1 MTPRL
6 GNLMSLAL
14 LPFFSF
20 FRSDSP
26 HQLAAIKELE
36 DAMPEELL
44 AEDAA
49 WFEAW
54 KASGIAQKA
63 VVPYVHQLDFDYKGH
78 RRCLDASAAMLAIMY
93 GKVNNA
99 EEYGEVRRRFG
110 DTTDV
115 LAQVRTL
122 REVGGGLNAE
132 FRNDGD
138 EALIEAEIASGRPVL
153 VGWLH
158 KGNMLRGEP
167 PMCDSRSCGHWSVII
182 GYEGT
187 GSTGDSAWI
196 MHDPMGAPDIER
208 GGHPNRY
215 GGKSVRVPR
224 STFNQRWM
232 VEGPGSGWVILVDDE

>member
-1 MTPRL
+1 
-6 GNLMSLAL
+6 MSLAL

-49 WFEAW
+49 WFESW
-54 KASGIAQKA
+54 KASGIAQRA
-63 VVPYVHQLDFDYKGH
+63 IVPYVHQLNFKRNGH

-93 GKVNNA
+93 GKVKTA
-99 EEYGEVRRRFG
+99 EEYGEVRKRFG
-110 DTTDV
+110 DTTDIK
-115 LAQVRTL
+115 AQVRSL
-122 REVGGGLNAE
+122 RELGLNAE
-132 FRNDGD
+132 FRADGD
-138 EALIEAEIASGRPVL
+138 AALVEAEIASGRPVMT
-153 VGWLH
+153 GWLH
-158 KGNMLRGEP
+158 RGNLLRGEP
-167 PMCDSRSCGHWSVII
+167 PECGSQTCGHWSLIV
-182 GYEGT
+182 GFEKAGQEG
-187 GSTGDSAWI
+187 DEQWV
-196 MHDPMGAPDIER
+196 MHDPMGAPDMER

-215 GGKSVRVPR
+215 GGKNVRVPR

>member
-6 GNLMSLAL
+6 GNLMALAL
-14 LPFFSF
+14 LPFFEY
-20 FRSDSP
+20 FRGTP
-26 HQLAAIKELE
+26 HQAAAVKELE
-36 DAMPEELL
+36 DALPKELL

-63 VVPYVHQLDFDYKGH
+63 VVPYVHQLDFQYKGY

-93 GKVNNA
+93 GKVSSA
-99 EEYGEVRRRFG
+99 EEYGEVRKRFG

-115 LAQVRTL
+115 KAHVRAL
-122 REVGGGLNAE
+122 RELQLHAE
-132 FRNDGD
+132 FRNDADG
-138 EALIEAEIASGRPVL
+138 ALVEAEIASGRPVL

-158 KGNMLRGEP
+158 KGNMLKGHP
-167 PMCDSRSCGHWSVII
+167 PECGSQTCGHWSVLV
-182 GYEGT
+182 GFEGT
-187 GSTGDSAWI
+187 ESTGSSAFVL
-196 MHDPMGAPDIER
+196 HDPMGAPDIER

-215 GGKSVRVPR
+215 GGKNVRVSR
-224 STFNQRWM
+224 GTFNQRWQ

>member
-6 GNLMSLAL
+6 RNLMALAL
-14 LPFFSF
+14 LPFFEF
-20 FRSDSP
+20 FRGTP
-26 HQLAAIKELE
+26 HQAAAVKELE
-36 DAMPEELL
+36 DSLPKELL

-63 VVPYVHQLDFDYKGH
+63 IVPYVHQLDFQYKGH

-93 GKVNNA
+93 GKVSSV

-115 LAQVRTL
+115 LAQVRAL
-122 REVGGGLNAE
+122 REVGLHAE
-132 FRNDGD
+132 FRNDADG
-138 EALIEAEIASGRPVL
+138 ALVEAEIASGRPVL

-167 PMCDSRSCGHWSVII
+167 PMCDSQSCGHWSVIV
-182 GYEGT
+182 GFEGT
-187 GSTGDSAWI
+187 ESTGDSAWI
-196 MHDPMGAPDIER
+196 MHDPMGAPDIEK
-208 GGHPNRY
+208 GGHPTVY
-215 GGKSVRVPR
+215 GGKSVKVPR
-224 STFNQRWM
+224 GTFKQRWQ

>member
-1 MTPRL
+1 MSRL

-36 DAMPEELL
+36 DALPAELL

-54 KASGIAQKA
+54 KASGIAQRA
-63 VVPYVHQLDFDYKGH
+63 IVPYVHQLNFKRNGY
-78 RRCLDASAAMLAIMY
+78 RRCLDASAASVALMY
-93 GKVNNA
+93 GKVKTA
-99 EEYGEVRRRFG
+99 EEYGELRKRFG

-115 LAQVRTL
+115 KAAIRTL
-122 REVGGGLNAE
+122 RELGLNAE

-138 EALIEAEIASGRPVL
+138 PALLEAEAASGRVTM

-158 KGNMLRGEP
+158 RGNLLRGEP
-167 PMCDSRSCGHWSVII
+167 PECGSQTCGHWSLIV
-182 GYEGT
+182 GFEGNELE
-187 GSTGDSAWI
+187 GDAHWV
-196 MHDPMGAPDIER
+196 MHDPMGAPDMER

-215 GGKSVRVPR
+215 GGKNVRVPR

>member
-1 MTPRL
+1 
-6 GNLMSLAL
+6 MSLAL

-49 WFEAW
+49 WFESW
-54 KASGIAQKA
+54 KASGIAQRA
-63 VVPYVHQLDFDYKGH
+63 IVPYVHQLNFKRNGH
-78 RRCLDASAAMLAIMY
+78 RRCLDASAAMVAILY
-93 GKVNNA
+93 NKVKDA
-99 EEYGEVRRRFG
+99 EEYGELRKRHG

-115 LAQVRTL
+115 RAQITTL
-122 REVGGGLNAE
+122 RRLGLNAE

-138 EALIEAEIASGRPVL
+138 PALLEAEAASGRVTM

-158 KGNMLRGEP
+158 RGNLLRGEP
-167 PMCDSRSCGHWSVII
+167 PECGSQTCGHWSLIV
-182 GYEGT
+182 GFEGAEQE
-187 GSTGDSAWI
+187 GDAQWV
-196 MHDPMGAPDIER
+196 MHDPMGAPDMER

-215 GGKSVRVPR
+215 GGKNVRVPR
-224 STFNQRWM
+224 NTFDQRWM

>member
-49 WFEAW
+49 WFESW
-54 KASGIAQKA
+54 KASGIAQRA
-63 VVPYVHQLDFDYKGH
+63 IVPYVHQLNFKRNGH

-93 GKVNNA
+93 NRVHSA
-99 EEYGEVRRRFG
+99 DAYSEVRKRFG
-110 DTTDV
+110 DTTDIK
-115 LAQVRTL
+115 AQIRAL
-122 REVGGGLNAE
+122 RELKLNAE
-132 FRNDGD
+132 FRADGD
-138 EALIEAEIASGRPVL
+138 AALVEAEIASGRPVM

-158 KGNMLRGEP
+158 RGNLLRGEP
-167 PMCDSRSCGHWSVII
+167 PECGSQTCGHWSLIV
-182 GYEGT
+182 GFEGAEQE
-187 GSTGDSAWI
+187 GDAQWV
-196 MHDPMGAPDIER
+196 MHDPMGAPDMER

-215 GGKSVRVPR
+215 GGKNVRVPR

>member
-6 GNLMSLAL
+6 GNLMALAL
-14 LPFFSF
+14 LPFFEY
-20 FRSDSP
+20 FRGTP
-26 HQLAAIKELE
+26 HQAAAVKELE
-36 DAMPEELL
+36 DALPQELL

-63 VVPYVHQLDFDYKGH
+63 VVPYVHQLDFEYNGH
-78 RRCLDASAAMLAIMY
+78 RRCLDASAAMVALLY
-93 GKVNNA
+93 GKVRTA
-99 EEYGEVRRRFG
+99 EEYGEVRKRFG

-122 REVGGGLNAE
+122 RELGLNAE
-132 FRNDGD
+132 FRNDAD
-138 EALIEAEIASGRPVL
+138 AALLEAEAASARVSL

-158 KGNMLRGEP
+158 RGNMLRGEP
-167 PMCDSRSCGHWSVII
+167 PMCDSQSCGHWSVIV
-182 GYEGT
+182 GFEGT
-187 GSTGDSAWI
+187 ESTGDAQWV

-208 GGHPNRY
+208 GGHPHRY
-215 GGKSVRVPR
+215 GGKNVRVPR

>member
-6 GNLMSLAL
+6 GNLMALAL
-14 LPFFSF
+14 LPFFEY
-20 FRSDSP
+20 FRGTP
-26 HQLAAIKELE
+26 HQAAAVKELE
-36 DAMPEELL
+36 DALPQELL

-63 VVPYVHQLDFDYKGH
+63 VVPYVHQLDFQNNGY

-93 GKVNNA
+93 GKVGSA
-99 EEYGEVRRRFG
+99 EEYGEVRKRFG

-115 LAQVRTL
+115 KAQVRTL
-122 REVGGGLNAE
+122 RELGLHAE
-132 FRNDGD
+132 FRNDADG
-138 EALIEAEIASGRPVL
+138 ALVEAEIASGRPVL

-167 PMCDSRSCGHWSVII
+167 PDCGSQTCGHWSVIV
-182 GYEGT
+182 GFEGT
-187 GSTGDSAWI
+187 ESTGDSAFVL
-196 MHDPMGAPDIER
+196 HDPMGAPDIER
-208 GGHPNRY
+208 GGHPHRY
-215 GGKSVRVPR
+215 GGKNVRVQR
-224 STFNQRWM
+224 GTFKQRWQ

>member
-49 WFEAW
+49 WFESW
-54 KASGIAQKA
+54 KASGIAQRA
-63 VVPYVHQLDFDYKGH
+63 IVPYVHQLNFRRNGH

-93 GKVNNA
+93 NRVPSA
-99 EEYGEVRRRFG
+99 DAYSEVRKRFG
-110 DTTDV
+110 DTTDIK
-115 LAQVRTL
+115 AQIRAL
-122 REVGGGLNAE
+122 RELKLNAE
-132 FRNDGD
+132 FRADGD
-138 EALIEAEIASGRPVL
+138 AALVEAEIASGRPVMA
-153 VGWLH
+153 GWLH
-158 KGNMLRGEP
+158 RGNLLRGEP
-167 PMCDSRSCGHWSVII
+167 PECGSQTCGHWSLIV
-182 GYEGT
+182 GFENAGQEG
-187 GSTGDSAWI
+187 DAQWV
-196 MHDPMGAPDIER
+196 MHDPMGAPKIEE
-208 GGHPNRY
+208 GGHSRY
-215 GGKSVRVPR
+215 GGKNVRVPR